1 MRTRFGLQCVAI
13 GGHHV
18 SPRTGDDDFMAVEL
32 NMKVHGKSLSKQ
44 KGRRPKSTPSGFWF
58 PLRAGRDKAWRRYF
72 VAAVSA
78 ASPVNPHCTQMREGQ
93 VDSGS
98 MP

>member
-1 MRTRFGLQCVAI
+1 
-13 GGHHV
+13 
-18 SPRTGDDDFMAVEL
+18 MAVEL

-44 KGRRPKSTPSGFWF
+44 KRAPTEVDA
-58 PLRAGRDKAWRRYF
+58 LRLLVPAPGGTDNAWRRYF